1 MEPIFSFVE
10 HDESKCLLWFERRIN
25 LVLPEKI
32 DIHFVMNQLL
42 NTINVLFIPCFVF
55 GFWSLLAKKFNNMK
69 LLRNLSL
76 HFARQDGQDGRKRNA
91 TKVTKIPKYQ
101 KPKTKNMGWTKQKFH
116 LVLYTNK
123 KITNFHEFLR
133 IITIFLNHCFWWKKN

>member
-1 MEPIFSFVE
+1 MCHRLNWEENLMEPIFSFVE

-101 KPKTKNMGWTKQKFH
+101 KPKTKNQKYGMNETKISPGP
-116 LVLYTNK
+116 LYK
-123 KITNFHEFLR
+123 
-133 IITIFLNHCFWWKKN
+133 